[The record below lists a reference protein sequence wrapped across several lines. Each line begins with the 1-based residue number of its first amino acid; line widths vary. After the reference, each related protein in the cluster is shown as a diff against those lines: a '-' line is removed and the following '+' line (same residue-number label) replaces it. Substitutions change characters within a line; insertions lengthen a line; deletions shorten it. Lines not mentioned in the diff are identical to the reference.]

1 MISGRLRLP
10 GVALGALLAG
20 GCAAYISPLQPP
32 PYRDQIAAPYDVT
45 WGALIRALAFDN
57 VPLRA
62 VAKDSG
68 VIASDDIVSP
78 IGVYADC
85 GSMGDKPLEGET
97 SSPSPSSCGRTAVTT
112 DLQINSKMRTFRLE
126 AGQAAV
132 DPNYNACRPTAGSRI
147 SRMRRRI
154 VKEWGCRPA
163 PELVKARRPRPSATG
178 FVQELAREW
187 TKALRGQG
195 FSARDLD
202 ELWAGL
208 TEETVRRLLQTE
220 ARVAGGDAIRH
231 EAREIIARVRAR
243 VESELAAGG

>member
-62 VAKDSG
+62 IAKDSG

-97 SSPSPSSCGRTAVTT
+97 IVSFTVFARPNGQTT
-112 DLQINSKMRTFRLE
+112 DLQINSKMRTFRL
-126 AGQAAV
+126 GKPGKLRP
-132 DPNYNACRPTAGSRI
+132 DPNYQCVSTTRWEPNLVDTV
-147 SRMRRRI
+147 RRI
-154 VKEWGCRPA
+154 VKE
-163 PELVKARRPRPSATG
+163 
-178 FVQELAREW
+178 
-187 TKALRGQG
+187 
-195 FSARDLD
+195 
-202 ELWAGL
+202 
-208 TEETVRRLLQTE
+208 
-220 ARVAGGDAIRH
+220 
-231 EAREIIARVRAR
+231 
-243 VESELAAGG
+243 

>member
-62 VAKDSG
+62 IAKDSG

-97 SSPSPSSCGRTAVTT
+97 IVSFTVFARPNGQTT
-112 DLQINSKMRTFRLE
+112 DLQINSKMRTFRL
-126 AGQAAV
+126 GKPGKLRPN
-132 DPNYNACRPTAGSRI
+132 PNYQCVSTTRWEPNLVDAV
-147 SRMRRRI
+147 RRI
-154 VKEWGCRPA
+154 VKE
-163 PELVKARRPRPSATG
+163 
-178 FVQELAREW
+178 
-187 TKALRGQG
+187 
-195 FSARDLD
+195 
-202 ELWAGL
+202 
-208 TEETVRRLLQTE
+208 
-220 ARVAGGDAIRH
+220 
-231 EAREIIARVRAR
+231 
-243 VESELAAGG
+243 

>member
-1 MISGRLRLP
+1 MTSGRLRLP

-62 VAKDSG
+62 IAKDSG

-97 SSPSPSSCGRTAVTT
+97 MVSFTVFVRPNGQTT
-112 DLQINSKMRTFRLE
+112 DLQINSKMRTFRL
-126 AGQAAV
+126 GKPGKLRPN
-132 DPNYNACRPTAGSRI
+132 PNYECVSTTRWEPNLVDAV
-147 SRMRRRI
+147 RRI
-154 VKEWGCRPA
+154 VKE
-163 PELVKARRPRPSATG
+163 
-178 FVQELAREW
+178 
-187 TKALRGQG
+187 
-195 FSARDLD
+195 
-202 ELWAGL
+202 
-208 TEETVRRLLQTE
+208 
-220 ARVAGGDAIRH
+220 
-231 EAREIIARVRAR
+231 
-243 VESELAAGG
+243 

>member
-62 VAKDSG
+62 IAKDSG

-85 GSMGDKPLEGET
+85 GSMGDKPLGAESGGRRAAHREGVRGWRPG
-97 SSPSPSSCGRTAVTT
+97 SPS
-112 DLQINSKMRTFRLE
+112 
-126 AGQAAV
+126 
-132 DPNYNACRPTAGSRI
+132 
-147 SRMRRRI
+147 
-154 VKEWGCRPA
+154 W
-163 PELVKARRPRPSATG
+163 
-178 FVQELAREW
+178 
-187 TKALRGQG
+187 
-195 FSARDLD
+195 
-202 ELWAGL
+202 
-208 TEETVRRLLQTE
+208 
-220 ARVAGGDAIRH
+220 
-231 EAREIIARVRAR
+231 
-243 VESELAAGG
+243 

>member
-32 PYRDQIAAPYDVT
+32 PYRDQIAAPYDVP

-62 VAKDSG
+62 IAKDSG

-97 SSPSPSSCGRTAVTT
+97 IVSFTVFARPNGQTT
-112 DLQINSKMRTFRLE
+112 DLQINSKMRTFRL
-126 AGQAAV
+126 GKPGKLRPN
-132 DPNYNACRPTAGSRI
+132 PNYECVSTTRWEPNLVDAV
-147 SRMRRRI
+147 RRI
-154 VKEWGCRPA
+154 VKE
-163 PELVKARRPRPSATG
+163 
-178 FVQELAREW
+178 
-187 TKALRGQG
+187 
-195 FSARDLD
+195 
-202 ELWAGL
+202 
-208 TEETVRRLLQTE
+208 
-220 ARVAGGDAIRH
+220 
-231 EAREIIARVRAR
+231 
-243 VESELAAGG
+243 